1 MDVRLQKRY
10 LQLVESHVNVVQ
22 AVAAGIK
29 ALPRAGNAFAAV
41 QAGWRFF
48 ANPRVTLGKLV
59 EPLRELGRL
68 GCNESPSPYAL
79 IVHDWSKMDYDGHKS
94 KKDLTQLSQALD
106 RGYELTTAL
115 LVDAHDGAP
124 LAPMGLTVLSEHGL
138 HTTEADTPQP
148 RLPHLEQVLPWME
161 RSRSWGLK
169 KTCVHII
176 DREGDSLKHMRAW
189 DKEGHRFLV
198 RADERRV
205 KFRGESWL
213 LSKIAEVLREEGAF
227 EPKGEVSIRGRKGQ
241 QWIAE
246 TEVVLDG
253 PAWGK
258 TPAGKTSRLLG
269 QALRLRFV
277 VVHVRDAQGELL
289 AEWLLL
295 TNVWEVSAFQIAFW
309 YYWRWRIESFHKLLK
324 SAGMELE
331 EWQQETASAIAK
343 RLLVGCMA
351 CMTVWALQR
360 QATPEA
366 IECQRFLVRLSGR
379 QTKRSRPITAP
390 ALLAGM
396 HLLLTMLDVLEQ
408 YTPAQLRDYGRR
420 AAPHLCRSG

>member
-10 LQLVESHVNVVQ
+10 LQLVESHLNVVQ

-29 ALPRAGNAFAAV
+29 ALPRAGNAFAAT
-41 QAGWRFF
+41 QAAWRFF
-48 ANPRVTLGKLV
+48 GNPKATLAKLV

-68 GCNESPSPYAL
+68 ACNEGLSPYCL

-106 RGYELTTAL
+106 RGYELATAL
-115 LVDAHDGAP
+115 LVDASDGAP
-124 LAPMGLTVLSEHGL
+124 LAPMGLTVLSEDGMY
-138 HTTEADTPQP
+138 TTEADTPQP

-161 RSRSWGLK
+161 TSRSWGLNR
-169 KTCVHII
+169 TCVHVI
-176 DREGDSLKHMRAW
+176 DREADSLKHMRSW
-189 DKEGHRFLV
+189 DEAGHRFLV

-205 KFRGESWL
+205 TFRGESQL
-213 LSKIAEVLREEGAF
+213 FSEITEVLRQEGAF
-227 EPKGEVSIRGRKGQ
+227 QAKGEISIRGRKGQ

-269 QALRLRFV
+269 KALRLRMV
-277 VVHVRDAQGELL
+277 VVHARDAQGELL

-295 TNVWEVSAFQIAFW
+295 TNVWDVSAIQIAFW

-324 SAGMELE
+324 SAGLELE

-351 CMTVWALQR
+351 CVIVWALQR

-366 IECQRFLVRLSGR
+366 QECQKFLVRLSGR
-379 QTKRSRPITAP
+379 QMKRSRPVTAP
-390 ALLAGM
+390 ALLAGLHM
-396 HLLLTMLDVLEQ
+396 LFTMLDALEQ
-408 YTPAQLRDYGRR
+408 YTPSQLRDYARR
-420 AAPHLCRSG
+420 AAPHLCPSG